1 MGSMPARLLNGRRLA
16 SAVALTTVTTVAVL
30 AACSST
36 TAEQPS
42 ASATSAAAASSAP
55 AAAPT
60 GTVRLLAHDSFSVS
74 KDLIADFEKRTGL
87 TLEVVSGGDAGAMVA
102 SAVLAA
108 GQPTADVLF
117 GVDNTLVARAVDAG
131 VFAPYASPEDAQLTP
146 ALQADTAGGLVT
158 PIDYGDVCVNY
169 DTAALTK
176 RGVAAPDS
184 LDDLVDPAYKDLLVV
199 EDPGTSSPGLAFL
212 LATIARYGDDGW
224 QDYWAKLRNNGVKV
238 VGSWTDAY
246 EGDYS
251 VSGGDRPMVVSYATS
266 PPAEIVYASDPKPTR
281 PSSSVLTDGC
291 YRQVEYAGVLAGAQN
306 TAAAQEVVDWLLSE
320 PVQADVPLSMFVF
333 PARQGTPLPPVFT
346 DFAATV
352 DAPLQLPAA
361 DVSANLT
368 TWLAD
373 WGAVM
378 GR

>member
-1 MGSMPARLLNGRRLA
+1 MPARLLNGRRLA
-16 SAVALTTVTTVAVL
+16 SAVALTTVAVL

-224 QDYWAKLRNNGVKV
+224 QDYWAKLRDNGVKV